1 MKTKILLAAG
11 VILTALSLLTSCSDD
26 DNEPGLLIHSLA
38 VSYLQPTGFSVS
50 DLRNLTPEERNEK
63 ANLIT
68 FSGNYINQDSA
79 PEEFT
84 RISRLYGDTAYSKK
98 TAAYWPEISGS
109 FSVVR

>member
-68 FSGNYINQDSA
+68 FSGNYIRATQKIAN
-79 PEEFT
+79 
-84 RISRLYGDTAYSKK
+84 
-98 TAAYWPEISGS
+98 
-109 FSVVR
+109 